1 MAFSKSCKYAK
12 GKVYNFFLGNLWSL
26 FGPLW
31 TPKKVHFG
39 VLNRSLSRSATDKSE
54 PNTWDICQCTQKSK
68 RFVSTGRA
76 QVCSRRDE
84 MHTFLWE
91 LKDVWS
97 GLQVFLLFR
106 DRVIFGV
113 HEDAEKLELPFW
125 SLFGSKMDPERI
137 HFGNISENL
146 FPTSISNDFGFL
158 LDSVLG
164 SPAAS
169 KVSIS
174 LRTSFKNQK
183 NDAFQKNIL

>member
-39 VLNRSLSRSATDKSE
+39 VLNRSPSMSATDKSE
-54 PNTWDICQCTQKSK
+54 PNTRDICQCTQKSK

-84 MHTFLWE
+84 MHTFLGE
-91 LKDVWS
+91 LKDVFS

-113 HEDAEKLELPFW
+113 YEDAKKFELPFLVSFW
-125 SLFGSKMDPERI
+125 IQNGPPKGSILGTCQRTFFQLLFLMI
-137 HFGNISENL
+137 
-146 FPTSISNDFGFL
+146 
-158 LDSVLG
+158 LG
-164 SPAAS
+164 SSWTRFWGPPQ
-169 KVSIS
+169 
-174 LRTSFKNQK
+174 RQK
-183 NDAFQKNIL
+183 WAFR